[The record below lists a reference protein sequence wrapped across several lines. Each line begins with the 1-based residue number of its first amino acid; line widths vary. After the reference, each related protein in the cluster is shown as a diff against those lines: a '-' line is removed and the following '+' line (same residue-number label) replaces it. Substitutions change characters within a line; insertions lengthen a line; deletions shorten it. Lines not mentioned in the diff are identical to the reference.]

1 LNLLKTVSKDSAI
14 YLLSRIIP
22 AILGYFTIILVV
34 RFYGIESYG
43 RFSYLLSICT
53 VIASF
58 SVGWFNQSY
67 LRFNDLLKS
76 KQFYQQAT
84 LFIQLIVISLLI
96 VVSFFFLEKANYL
109 IIFIMSFSIS
119 FYLFIRTE
127 KQASFE
133 KKKIVWIELIKSAIY
148 FSFPLIL
155 YFIFDEGNFYF
166 LLIGFILSNL
176 GLIFFKNKAASIKGI
191 FTLSNLAK
199 KQVVRMMK
207 FGLPIS
213 LWLAVMQSVN
223 FIDRDFILNQLGEYE
238 LGLYASSSDILN
250 KMYSFLIFPITLAL
264 HPLLVRH
271 WKTNRV
277 ESFKVIRNIVLLMT
291 GAFLVFLLVVVIFKK
306 QFLGLLL
313 GGEVDSNGN
322 FVIYIAIASFL
333 WQLALIVQKPME
345 MSFKTSN
352 MLILIIA
359 AVSIHFLV
367 VKFFIVKFGLV
378 LVPISLGLSA
388 LIYNLM
394 VLIYTR
400 IKLS

>member
-34 RFYGIESYG
+34 KFYGIESYG

-67 LRFNDLLKS
+67 LRFNDLFKS
-76 KQFYQQAT
+76 KKFYQQSN

-96 VVSFFFLEKANYL
+96 VVSFFFKEKANYF
-109 IIFIMSFSIS
+109 IILFMSFSIS

-133 KKKIVWIELIKSAIY
+133 KRKIVWIELIKSIIY

-166 LLIGFILSNL
+166 LLIGFIFSNL
-176 GLIFFKNKAASIKGI
+176 GLFLYKNKTTSLKAI
-191 FTLSNLAK
+191 FSLSNLAK
-199 KQVVRMMK
+199 KQVIRMMK

-277 ESFKVIRNIVLLMT
+277 ESFKVIKNIVLLMT
-291 GAFLVFLLVVVIFKK
+291 GAFLLFLLVVVVFKK

-345 MSFKTSN
+345 MSFKTIN
-352 MLILIIA
+352 MLMLIII

-394 VLIYTR
+394 VLIYTKL
-400 IKLS
+400 KLS